1 MAKRVLLMRLSA
13 MGDVAM
19 TVPVVASFAKAYPDI
34 NITML
39 STPRFQPL
47 FANIPNLNFVGVDK
61 SGRHKGICG
70 LWRLSKEITVDG
82 KFDQMIDLHDVLRSK
97 MLRTIMRL
105 KGVDVT
111 VVDKGRAEKKAL
123 LNGKNKSP
131 LKQMVQRYYETFEK
145 AGYTFALDYEGYDPN
160 ASSDFSEDLNLTS
173 CVSNIGIAPF
183 AQHEGKIYPLDKMER
198 VVKSLSERNIG
209 IYLFGGGKK
218 EEDVFNSWAE
228 KYPNVTSLAGKYKL
242 QEEMAVMKKMNLMLT
257 MDSANMHLASL
268 CGVKVVSIWGA
279 THPYMGFYGYGQ
291 DPEDAIVANLDCQ
304 PCSAYGNKPCKFGDW
319 RCMKPISPESVCDK
333 ILNILKIKNIE

>member
-19 TVPVVASFAKAYPDI
+19 TVPVVASFAKAYPDV

-47 FANIPNLNFVGVDK
+47 FANIPNLTFVGVDK
-61 SGRHKGICG
+61 AGRHNGIKG
-70 LWRLSKEITVDG
+70 LWRLSKEITADG

-97 MLRTIMRL
+97 ILRTIMRL
-105 KGVDVT
+105 KGVKVT

-123 LNGKNKSP
+123 VNGKNKSQ
-131 LKQMVQRYYETFEK
+131 LKQMVRRYHETFEK
-145 AGYTFALDYEGYDPN
+145 AGYEFELNYDGYDTETN
-160 ASSDFSEDLNLTS
+160 IDFRDDLNLS
-173 CVSNIGIAPF
+173 SHISNIGIAPF
-183 AQHEGKIYPLDKMER
+183 AQHDGKIYPLDKMEQ
-198 VVKSLSERNIG
+198 VVRTLSERNIG

-218 EEDVFNSWAE
+218 EEDVFNSWVG
-228 KYPNVTSLAGKYKL
+228 KYPNVISLAGKYKL
-242 QEEMAVMKKMNLMLT
+242 QEEMAVMKLMNLMLT

-291 DPEDAIVANLDCQ
+291 DPQNAIVANLDCQ
-304 PCSAYGNKPCKFGDW
+304 PCSAYGNKPCRFGDY
-319 RCMKPISPESVCDK
+319 RCLTLITPETVCEK
-333 ILNILKIKNIE
+333 ILNILN

>member
-1 MAKRVLLMRLSA
+1 

-19 TVPVVASFAKAYPDI
+19 TVPVVASFAKAYPDV

-39 STPRFQPL
+39 STLRFQPL
-47 FANIPNLNFVGVDK
+47 FANIPNLTFVGVDK
-61 SGRHKGICG
+61 AGRHNGIKG
-70 LWRLSKEITVDG
+70 LWRLSKEITADG

-97 MLRTIMRL
+97 ILRTIMRL
-105 KGVDVT
+105 KGVKVT

-123 LNGKNKSP
+123 VNGKNKSQ
-131 LKQMVQRYYETFEK
+131 LKQMVRRYHETFEK
-145 AGYTFALDYEGYDPN
+145 AGYEFELNYDGYDTETN
-160 ASSDFSEDLNLTS
+160 IVIRDDLNLS
-173 CVSNIGIAPF
+173 SHISNIGIAPF
-183 AQHEGKIYPLDKMER
+183 AQHDGKIYPLDKMEQ
-198 VVKSLSERNIG
+198 VVRTLSERNIG

-218 EEDVFNSWAE
+218 EEDVFNSWVG
-228 KYPNVTSLAGKYKL
+228 KYPNVISLAGKYKL
-242 QEEMAVMKKMNLMLT
+242 QEEMAVMKLMNLMLT

-304 PCSAYGNKPCKFGDW
+304 PCSAYGNKPCRFGDY
-319 RCMKPISPESVCDK
+319 RCLTLITPETVCEK
-333 ILNILKIKNIE
+333 ILNILN

>member
-19 TVPVVASFAKAYPDI
+19 TVPVVASFAKAYPDVD
-34 NITML
+34 ITML

-47 FANIPNLNFVGVDK
+47 FANIPNLKFVGVEK
-61 SGRHKGICG
+61 NGRHKGIRG
-70 LWRLSKEITVDG
+70 LWRLSKEIVADG

-105 KGVDVT
+105 RGVDVT

-123 LNGKNKSP
+123 VNGKNKSP
-131 LKQMVQRYYETFEK
+131 LKLMVQRYHEAFEK
-145 AGYTFALDYEGYDPN
+145 AGYKFGLNYEGYDVDSATYLN
-160 ASSDFSEDLNLTS
+160 GDLNLAS
-173 CVSNIGIAPF
+173 HISNIGIAPF
-183 AQHEGKIYPLDKMER
+183 AQHEGKIYPMDKMEQ
-198 VVKSLSERNIG
+198 VVKTLSERNIG

-218 EEDVFNSWAE
+218 EEDVFNSWVE
-228 KYPNVTSLAGKYKL
+228 RYPNVISLAGKYKL
-242 QEEMAVMKKMNLMLT
+242 QEEMALMKKMNLMLT

-319 RCMKPISPESVCDK
+319 RCMTQIMPETVCNK
-333 ILNILKIKNIE
+333 ILNILKL

>member
-291 DPEDAIVANLDCQ
+291 DPEDAIVANIDCQ

>member
-19 TVPVVASFAKAYPDI
+19 TVPVVASFAKAYPDV

-61 SGRHKGICG
+61 TGRHKGIKG
-70 LWRLSKEITVDG
+70 LWRLSKEITADG
-82 KFDQMIDLHDVLRSK
+82 RFDQMIDLHDVLRSK
-97 MLRTIMRL
+97 LLRTIMRL
-105 KGVDVT
+105 RGVKVT

-123 LNGKNKSP
+123 VSGKNKSQ
-131 LKQMVQRYYETFEK
+131 LKQMVQRYHETFEK
-145 AGYTFALDYEGYDPN
+145 AGYKFELSYDGYHTDTTIN
-160 ASSDFSEDLNLTS
+160 FGDDLNLS
-173 CVSNIGIAPF
+173 SHVYNIGIAPF
-183 AQHEGKIYPLDKMER
+183 AQHEGKIYPLDKMEQ
-198 VVKSLSERNIG
+198 VVKTLSERNIG

-218 EEDVFNSWAE
+218 EEEVFNSWVG

-242 QEEMAVMKKMNLMLT
+242 QEEMAVMKNMNLMLT

-291 DPEDAIVANLDCQ
+291 DPQNAIVANLDCQ
-304 PCSAYGNKPCKFGDW
+304 PCSAYGNKPCKFGDY
-319 RCMKPISPESVCDK
+319 RCMTQITPETVCEK
-333 ILNILKIKNIE
+333 IMNILN

>member
-1 MAKRVLLMRLSA
+1 

-61 SGRHKGICG
+61 SGRHKGIRG
-70 LWRLSKEITVDG
+70 LWRLSKEITLDG

-97 MLRTIMRL
+97 ILRTIMRL

-111 VVDKGRAEKKAL
+111 VVDKGRTEKKAL

-145 AGYTFALDYEGYDPN
+145 AGYKFALNYEGYDPN

-218 EEDVFNSWAE
+218 EEDVFNSWVE

-333 ILNILKIKNIE
+333 ILNILKIKI

>member
-19 TVPVVASFAKAYPDI
+19 TVPVVASFAKAYPDV

-39 STPRFQPL
+39 STLRFQPL
-47 FANIPNLNFVGVDK
+47 FANIPNLTFVGVDK
-61 SGRHKGICG
+61 AGRHNGIKG
-70 LWRLSKEITVDG
+70 LWRLSKEITADG

-97 MLRTIMRL
+97 ILRTIMRL
-105 KGVDVT
+105 KGVKVT

-123 LNGKNKSP
+123 VNGKNKSQ
-131 LKQMVQRYYETFEK
+131 LKQMVRRYHETFEK
-145 AGYTFALDYEGYDPN
+145 AGYEFELNYDGYDTETN
-160 ASSDFSEDLNLTS
+160 IDFRDDLNLS
-173 CVSNIGIAPF
+173 SHISNIGIAPF
-183 AQHEGKIYPLDKMER
+183 AQHDGKIYPLDKMEQ
-198 VVKSLSERNIG
+198 VVRTLSERNIG

-218 EEDVFNSWAE
+218 EEDVFNSWVG
-228 KYPNVTSLAGKYKL
+228 KYPNVISLAGKYKL
-242 QEEMAVMKKMNLMLT
+242 QEEMAVMKLMNLMLT

-304 PCSAYGNKPCKFGDW
+304 PCSAYGNKPCRFGDY
-319 RCMKPISPESVCDK
+319 RCLTLITPETVCEK
-333 ILNILKIKNIE
+333 ILNILN

>member
-47 FANIPNLNFVGVDK
+47 FANISNLSFVGVDK
-61 SGRHKGICG
+61 AGRHNGIRG
-70 LWRLSKEITVDG
+70 LWKLSKEITADG

-97 MLRTIMRL
+97 ILRTIMRL
-105 KGVDVT
+105 KGVKVT

-123 LNGKNKSP
+123 IDGKNKSQ
-131 LKQMVQRYYETFEK
+131 LKQMVKRYHETFEK
-145 AGYTFALDYEGYDPN
+145 AGYKFDLNYEGYCPN
-160 ASSDFSEDLNLTS
+160 TSTDLSESLNLAS
-173 CVSNIGIAPF
+173 HVSNIGIAPF
-183 AQHEGKIYPLDKMER
+183 AQHEGKIYPLDKMEQ
-198 VVKSLSERNIG
+198 VVKTLSERNIG
-209 IYLFGGGKK
+209 VYLFGGGKK
-218 EEDVFNSWAE
+218 EEDVFNSWVG
-228 KYPNVTSLAGKYKL
+228 KYPNVVSLAGKYKL
-242 QEEMAVMKKMNLMLT
+242 QEEMVAMKKMDLMLT

-304 PCSAYGNKPCKFGDW
+304 PCSAYGNKPCRFGDY
-319 RCMKPISPESVCDK
+319 RCMTQINSETVCK
-333 ILNILKIKNIE
+333 KVLNILNKTED

>member
-47 FANIPNLNFVGVDK
+47 FANIPNLNFVGVEK
-61 SGRHKGICG
+61 NGRHKGIRG
-70 LWRLSKEITVDG
+70 LWRLSKEIVADG
-82 KFDQMIDLHDVLRSK
+82 RFDQMIDLHDVLRSK

-105 KGVDVT
+105 RGVDVT

-123 LNGKNKSP
+123 LNGRNKTP

-145 AGYTFALDYEGYDPN
+145 AGYKFELGYDGFDSN
-160 ASSDFSEDLNLTS
+160 TVADFSDVLNLTS

-183 AQHEGKIYPLDKMER
+183 AQHEGKIYPLDKMEQ
-198 VVKSLSERNIG
+198 VVKTLSERNIG

-218 EEDVFNSWAE
+218 EEDVFNSWVE
-228 KYPNVTSLAGKYKL
+228 RYPNVTSLAGKYKL
-242 QEEMAVMKKMNLMLT
+242 QEEMALMKRMNLMLT

-304 PCSAYGNKPCKFGDW
+304 PCSAYGNKPCRFGDL
-319 RCMKPISPESVCDK
+319 RCMTQIMPDSVCRK
-333 ILNILKIKNIE
+333 ILDILNLRE

>member
-19 TVPVVASFAKAYPDI
+19 TVPVVASFAKSYPDV

-47 FANIPNLNFVGVDK
+47 FANIPNLTFVGVDK
-61 SGRHKGICG
+61 AGRHNGIKG
-70 LWRLSKEITVDG
+70 LWRLSKEITADG

-97 MLRTIMRL
+97 ILRTIMRL
-105 KGVDVT
+105 KGVKVT

-123 LNGKNKSP
+123 VNGKNKSQ
-131 LKQMVQRYYETFEK
+131 LKQMVQRYHETFEK
-145 AGYTFALDYEGYDPN
+145 AGYEFELNYDGYDTEIN
-160 ASSDFSEDLNLTS
+160 IDFRDDLNLS
-173 CVSNIGIAPF
+173 SHISNIGIAPF
-183 AQHEGKIYPLDKMER
+183 AQHDGKIYPLDKMEQ
-198 VVKSLSERNIG
+198 VVRTLSERNIG

-218 EEDVFNSWAE
+218 EEDVFNSWVG
-228 KYPNVTSLAGKYKL
+228 KYPNVISLAGKYKL
-242 QEEMAVMKKMNLMLT
+242 QEEMAVMKLMNLMLT

-304 PCSAYGNKPCKFGDW
+304 PCSAYGNKPCRFGDY
-319 RCMKPISPESVCDK
+319 RCLTLITPETVCEK
-333 ILNILKIKNIE
+333 ILNILN

>member
-19 TVPVVASFAKAYPDI
+19 TVPVVASFAKAYPDV

-47 FANIPNLNFVGVDK
+47 FANIPNLTFVGVDK
-61 SGRHKGICG
+61 TGRHNGIKG
-70 LWRLSKEITVDG
+70 LWRLSKEITADG

-97 MLRTIMRL
+97 ILRTIMRL
-105 KGVDVT
+105 KGVKVT

-123 LNGKNKSP
+123 VNGKNKSQ
-131 LKQMVQRYYETFEK
+131 LKQMVRRYHETFEK
-145 AGYTFALDYEGYDPN
+145 AGYEFELNYDGYDTETN
-160 ASSDFSEDLNLTS
+160 IDFRDDLNLS
-173 CVSNIGIAPF
+173 SHISNIGIAPF
-183 AQHEGKIYPLDKMER
+183 AQHDGKIYPLDKMEQ
-198 VVKSLSERNIG
+198 VVRTLSERNIG

-218 EEDVFNSWAE
+218 EEDVFNSWVG
-228 KYPNVTSLAGKYKL
+228 KYPNVISLAGKYKL
-242 QEEMAVMKKMNLMLT
+242 QEEMAVMKLMNLMLT

-304 PCSAYGNKPCKFGDW
+304 PCSAYGNKPCRFRDY
-319 RCMKPISPESVCDK
+319 RCLTLITPETVCEK
-333 ILNILKIKNIE
+333 ILNILN

>member
-19 TVPVVASFAKAYPDI
+19 TVPVVTSFAKAYPDI

-47 FANIPNLNFVGVDK
+47 FANIPNLNFVGVEK
-61 SGRHKGICG
+61 NGRHN
-70 LWRLSKEITVDG
+70 
-82 KFDQMIDLHDVLRSK
+82 
-97 MLRTIMRL
+97 
-105 KGVDVT
+105 VT

-123 LNGKNKSP
+123 LNGKNKPP

-145 AGYTFALDYEGYDPN
+145 AGYKFELGYDGYDSN
-160 ASSDFSEDLNLTS
+160 TATDFSDDLNLTS

-183 AQHEGKIYPLDKMER
+183 AQHEGKIYPLDKMEQ
-198 VVKSLSERNIG
+198 VVKTLSERNIG

-218 EEDVFNSWAE
+218 EEDVFNSWVE
-228 KYPNVTSLAGKYKL
+228 RYPNVTSLAGKYKL
-242 QEEMAVMKKMNLMLT
+242 QEEMVLMKKMNLMLT

-304 PCSAYGNKPCKFGDW
+304 PCSAYGNKPCRFGDL
-319 RCMKPISPESVCDK
+319 RCMTQIMPDSVCRK
-333 ILNILKIKNIE
+333 ILDILNLKE

>member
-1 MAKRVLLMRLSA
+1 MRLSA

-34 NITML
+34 DITML

-47 FANIPNLNFVGVDK
+47 FANIPNLTFVGVDK
-61 SGRHKGICG
+61 AGRHNGIKG
-70 LWRLSKEITVDG
+70 LWRLSKEITADG

-97 MLRTIMRL
+97 ILRTIMRL
-105 KGVDVT
+105 KGVKVT

-123 LNGKNKSP
+123 VNGKNKSQ
-131 LKQMVQRYYETFEK
+131 LKQMVRRYHETFEK
-145 AGYTFALDYEGYDPN
+145 AGYEFELNYDGYDTETN
-160 ASSDFSEDLNLTS
+160 IDFRDDLNLS
-173 CVSNIGIAPF
+173 SHISNIGIAPF
-183 AQHEGKIYPLDKMER
+183 AQHDGKIYPLDKMEQ
-198 VVKSLSERNIG
+198 VVRTLSERNIG

-218 EEDVFNSWAE
+218 EEDVFNSWVG
-228 KYPNVTSLAGKYKL
+228 KYPNVISLAGKYKL

-291 DPEDAIVANLDCQ
+291 VPGDAIVANLDCQ
-304 PCSAYGNKPCKFGDW
+304 PCSAYGNKPCKFGDY
-319 RCMKPISPESVCDK
+319 RCMKQITPESVSDK
-333 ILNILKIKNIE
+333 ILNILN

>member
-34 NITML
+34 SITML

-61 SGRHKGICG
+61 TGRHKGIKG
-70 LWRLSKEITVDG
+70 LWRLSREITADG
-82 KFDQMIDLHDVLRSK
+82 KFDRMIDLHDVLRSK
-97 MLRTIMRL
+97 ILRTIMRL
-105 KGVDVT
+105 KGVKVT
-111 VVDKGRAEKKAL
+111 VIDKGRAEKKAL
-123 LNGKNKSP
+123 VNGKNKSQ
-131 LKQMVQRYYETFEK
+131 LKQMVQRYQETFEK
-145 AGYTFALDYEGYDPN
+145 AGYKFELGYDGYD
-160 ASSDFSEDLNLTS
+160 ADTAVDFNGDLNLSSHTY
-173 CVSNIGIAPF
+173 NIGIAPF
-183 AQHEGKIYPLDKMER
+183 AQHEGKIYPLDKMEQ
-198 VVKSLSERNIG
+198 VVKTLSERNIG

-218 EEDVFNSWAE
+218 EEDVFDSWVG
-228 KYPNVTSLAGKYKL
+228 KYTNVTSLAGKYKL

-291 DPEDAIVANLDCQ
+291 DSKNAIVANLDCQ
-304 PCSAYGNKPCKFGDW
+304 PCSAYGNKPCKFGDY
-319 RCMKPISPESVCDK
+319 RCMTQITPETVCTK
-333 ILNILKIKNIE
+333 ILNILNY

>member
-19 TVPVVASFAKAYPDI
+19 TVPVVASFAKAYPDV

-47 FANIPNLNFVGVDK
+47 FANIPNLTFVGVDK
-61 SGRHKGICG
+61 AGRHNGIKG
-70 LWRLSKEITVDG
+70 LWRLSKEITADG

-97 MLRTIMRL
+97 ILRTIMRL
-105 KGVDVT
+105 KGVKVT

-123 LNGKNKSP
+123 VNGKNKSQ
-131 LKQMVQRYYETFEK
+131 LKQMVQRYHETFEK
-145 AGYTFALDYEGYDPN
+145 AGYEFELNYDGYDTEIN
-160 ASSDFSEDLNLTS
+160 IDFRDDLNLS
-173 CVSNIGIAPF
+173 SHISNIGIAPF
-183 AQHEGKIYPLDKMER
+183 AQHDGKIYPLDKMEQ
-198 VVKSLSERNIG
+198 VVRTLSERNIG
-209 IYLFGGGKK
+209 VYLFGGGKK
-218 EEDVFNSWAE
+218 EEDVFNSWVG
-228 KYPNVTSLAGKYKL
+228 KYPNVISLAGKYKL
-242 QEEMAVMKKMNLMLT
+242 QEEMAVMKLMNLMLT

-291 DPEDAIVANLDCQ
+291 DPQNAIVANLDCQ
-304 PCSAYGNKPCKFGDW
+304 PCSAYGNKPCRFGDY
-319 RCMKPISPESVCDK
+319 RCLTLITPETVCEK
-333 ILNILKIKNIE
+333 ILNILN

>member
-34 NITML
+34 DITML

-47 FANIPNLNFVGVDK
+47 FANIPNLSFVGVDK
-61 SGRHKGICG
+61 AGRHNGIRG
-70 LWRLSKEITVDG
+70 LWRLSKEITADG

-97 MLRTIMRL
+97 ILRTIMRL
-105 KGVDVT
+105 KGVKVT

-123 LNGKNKSP
+123 VNGKNKSQ
-131 LKQMVQRYYETFEK
+131 LKQMVRRYHETFEK
-145 AGYTFALDYEGYDPN
+145 AGYEFELNYDGYDTETN
-160 ASSDFSEDLNLTS
+160 IDFRDDLNLS
-173 CVSNIGIAPF
+173 SHISNIGIAPF
-183 AQHEGKIYPLDKMER
+183 AQHDGKIYPLDKMEQ
-198 VVKSLSERNIG
+198 VVRTLSERNIG

-218 EEDVFNSWAE
+218 EEDVFNSWVG
-228 KYPNVTSLAGKYKL
+228 KYPNVISLAGKYKL

-291 DPEDAIVANLDCQ
+291 NPGDAIVANLDCQ
-304 PCSAYGNKPCKFGDW
+304 PCSAYGNKPCKFGDY
-319 RCMKPISPESVCDK
+319 RCMKQITPESVSDK
-333 ILNILKIKNIE
+333 ILNILN

>member
-19 TVPVVASFAKAYPDI
+19 TVPVVASFAKAYPDV

-47 FANIPNLNFVGVDK
+47 FANIPNLTFVGVDK
-61 SGRHKGICG
+61 AGRHNGIKG
-70 LWRLSKEITVDG
+70 LWKLSKEITADG

-97 MLRTIMRL
+97 ILRTIMRL
-105 KGVDVT
+105 KGVKVT

-123 LNGKNKSP
+123 VNGKNKSQ
-131 LKQMVQRYYETFEK
+131 LKQMVRRYHETFEK
-145 AGYTFALDYEGYDPN
+145 AGYEFELNYDGYDTETN
-160 ASSDFSEDLNLTS
+160 IDFRDDLNLS
-173 CVSNIGIAPF
+173 SHISNIGIAPF
-183 AQHEGKIYPLDKMER
+183 AQHDGKIYPLDKMEQ
-198 VVKSLSERNIG
+198 VVRTLSERNIG

-218 EEDVFNSWAE
+218 EEDVFNSWVG
-228 KYPNVTSLAGKYKL
+228 KYPNVISLAGKYKL
-242 QEEMAVMKKMNLMLT
+242 QEEMAVMKLMNLMLT

-291 DPEDAIVANLDCQ
+291 DPQNAIVANLDCQ
-304 PCSAYGNKPCKFGDW
+304 PCSAYGNKPCRFGDY
-319 RCMKPISPESVCDK
+319 RCLTLITPETVCEK
-333 ILNILKIKNIE
+333 ILNILN

>member
-1 MAKRVLLMRLSA
+1 

-19 TVPVVASFAKAYPDI
+19 TVPVVASFAKAYPDV

-47 FANIPNLNFVGVDK
+47 FANIPNLTFVGVDK
-61 SGRHKGICG
+61 AGRHNGIKG
-70 LWRLSKEITVDG
+70 LWRLSKEITADG

-97 MLRTIMRL
+97 ILRTIMRL
-105 KGVDVT
+105 KGVKVT

-123 LNGKNKSP
+123 VNGKNKSQ
-131 LKQMVQRYYETFEK
+131 LKQMVRRYHETFEK
-145 AGYTFALDYEGYDPN
+145 AGYEFELNYDGYDTETN
-160 ASSDFSEDLNLTS
+160 IDFRDDLNLS
-173 CVSNIGIAPF
+173 SHISNIGIAPF
-183 AQHEGKIYPLDKMER
+183 AQHDGKIYPLDKMEQ
-198 VVKSLSERNIG
+198 VVRTLSERNIG

-218 EEDVFNSWAE
+218 EEDVFNSWVG
-228 KYPNVTSLAGKYKL
+228 KYPNVSSLAGKYKL
-242 QEEMAVMKKMNLMLT
+242 QEEMAVMKLMNLMLT

-291 DPEDAIVANLDCQ
+291 DPQNAIVANLDCQ
-304 PCSAYGNKPCKFGDW
+304 PCSAYGNKPCRFGDY
-319 RCMKPISPESVCDK
+319 RCLTLITPETVCEK
-333 ILNILKIKNIE
+333 ILNILN